1 MSGPGVVALA
11 SATAL
16 GDLLR
21 HWRDAR
27 GKSQLDLSLDA
38 GVSQRHIS
46 FIESGRSVPGRQTL
60 LQLATTLDVPLRER
74 NALLLAAGYA
84 PIYTEVAWDAPETH
98 VITGVLKR
106 MLRQHEPF
114 PALVMDRYWNVLLTN
129 EAAPRFFGR
138 FIDLSLHPQPRNI
151 LNLIFD
157 PDGMRPFVRNWS
169 EVAQSLLERVRCEA
183 VGRIVDERTKALIA
197 SLLAYSGEPF
207 PSKVT
212 TTSSSTP
219 VTSLSFEKNGRV
231 LNYFSMVTTVGSP
244 QSITA
249 QELRVECMFPADDDT
264 ELYHEVLM
272 NDAADQPDQGSSEIR
287 HSQPPPA
294 ADKPRLR

>member
-1 MSGPGVVALA
+1 MSGPGVVASA
-11 SATAL
+11 SGTAL

-60 LQLATTLDVPLRER
+60 LQLATTLDVPFRER

-84 PIYTEVAWDAPETH
+84 PIYTEAAWDAPETH
-98 VITGVLKR
+98 VVTNMLKR

-138 FIDLSLHPQPRNI
+138 FVDLSLHPQPRNI
-151 LNLIFD
+151 LHLIFD
-157 PDGMRPFVRNWS
+157 PDGMRPFVRNWT
-169 EVAQSLLERVRCEA
+169 EVAQSLLERVRREA

-207 PSKVT
+207 SSKIT
-212 TTSSSTP
+212 TTSNSTP
-219 VTSLSFEKNGRV
+219 VTPLSFEKNGRV

-244 QSITA
+244 QSIAA

-264 ELYHEVLM
+264 EMYHDGAMPE
-272 NDAADQPDQGSSEIR
+272 NG
-287 HSQPPPA
+287 
-294 ADKPRLR
+294 

>member
-1 MSGPGVVALA
+1 MSGPAVAVPA
-11 SATAL
+11 VPTVL

-27 GKSQLDLSLDA
+27 AKSQLGLSLDA

-46 FIESGRSVPGRQTL
+46 FIESGRSIPGRQTL
-60 LQLATTLDVPLRER
+60 LQLARTLDIPLRER

-84 PIYTEVAWDAPETH
+84 PIYTEAAWDAPEMQ

-129 EAAPRFFGR
+129 DAAPRFFGR
-138 FIDLSLHPQPRNI
+138 FFDLSMHPQPRNI
-151 LNLIFD
+151 LQLMFD
-157 PDGMRPFVRNWS
+157 PDAMRPFIKNWS
-169 EVAQSLLERVRCEA
+169 EVARSLLERVRHEA
-183 VGRIVDERTKALIA
+183 VGYVLDERTKALIA
-197 SLLAYSGEPF
+197 SLLAYPGELHGT
-207 PSKVT
+207 KT
-212 TTSSSTP
+212 AATSSSCP
-219 VTSLSFEKNGRV
+219 VIPLSFERDGRV

-244 QSITA
+244 QSVTA

-264 ELYHEVLM
+264 EGYHDILM
-272 NDAADQPDQGSSEIR
+272 NDVAD
-287 HSQPPPA
+287 
-294 ADKPRLR
+294 

>member
-1 MSGPGVVALA
+1 MSGPGVVACA
-11 SATAL
+11 SGTAL
-16 GDLLR
+16 GNLLR
-21 HWRDAR
+21 HWRGAR

-84 PIYTEVAWDAPETH
+84 PAYTEAAWDAPEAH
-98 VITGVLKR
+98 VVTNVLKR

-138 FIDLSLHPQPRNI
+138 FVDLSLHPQPRNI
-151 LNLIFD
+151 LHLIFD
-157 PDGMRPFVRNWS
+157 PDGMRPFVRNWT
-169 EVAQSLLERVRCEA
+169 EVAQSLLERVRREA
-183 VGRIVDERTKALIA
+183 VGGIADERTKALIA

-207 PSKVT
+207 SPKGT

-219 VTSLSFEKNGRV
+219 VTPLSFEKNGRV

-244 QSITA
+244 QSIAA

-264 ELYHEVLM
+264 ELYHDVLM
-272 NDAADQPDQGSSEIR
+272 SGAAD
-287 HSQPPPA
+287 
-294 ADKPRLR
+294 

>member
-1 MSGPGVVALA
+1 MRGPVIAAPAAPTV
-11 SATAL
+11 L

-21 HWRDAR
+21 YWRDAR

-46 FIESGRSVPGRQTL
+46 FIESGRSIPGRQTL

-84 PIYTEVAWDAPETH
+84 PIYTEAAWDAPEMH

-129 EAAPRFFGR
+129 EAAPRFFSR
-138 FIDLSLHPQPRNI
+138 FIDLSLYPQPRNM
-151 LNLIFD
+151 LQLMFD
-157 PDGMRPFVRNWS
+157 PDGMRPFIRNWS
-169 EVAQSLLERVRCEA
+169 EVAQSLLERIRREA
-183 VGRIVDERTKALIA
+183 VGRIIDNRMKALIA
-197 SLLAYSGEPF
+197 SLLTYSGETF
-207 PSKVT
+207 ASKVIRL
-212 TTSSSTP
+212 SSSTP
-219 VTSLSFEKNGRV
+219 VIPLSFEKDGRV

-244 QSITA
+244 QSVTA

-264 ELYHEVLM
+264 ESHHGILM
-272 NDAADQPDQGSSEIR
+272 NSVAD
-287 HSQPPPA
+287 
-294 ADKPRLR
+294 

>member
-1 MSGPGVVALA
+1 MSGPEVVA
-11 SATAL
+11 SAPGTAL

-46 FIESGRSVPGRQTL
+46 FIESGRSIPGRQTL

-84 PIYTEVAWDAPETH
+84 PIYTEAAWDAPEMH

-151 LNLIFD
+151 LHLIFD
-157 PDGMRPFVRNWS
+157 PDGMRPFISNWS
-169 EVAQSLLERVRCEA
+169 EVAQSLLERIRREA
-183 VGRIVDERTKALIA
+183 VGRVVDERTKA
-197 SLLAYSGEPF
+197 LLAYSGEPF
-207 PSKVT
+207 AAKAT
-212 TTSSSTP
+212 TISGSTP
-219 VTSLSFEKNGRV
+219 VIPLSFRKNGRV

-264 ELYHEVLM
+264 ELYHETLM
-272 NDAADQPDQGSSEIR
+272 NDAAN
-287 HSQPPPA
+287 
-294 ADKPRLR
+294 